1 LVLTTQNSYPTT
13 FIEMVDMIL
22 DTFINILNAEKG
34 YSFHTLRAYRSDI
47 LDFIRFFLDD
57 PDYPGDPD
65 CPGELG
71 RTGDFCEPV
80 EHNDLPVGQD
90 VFLTRVNELDKDW
103 IRKYLACLVRAKKS
117 KPTIARRLSSLKA
130 FFDFLVRAGH
140 IQINPAD
147 MLPFPKKD
155 KTIPKF
161 LNIDDLFRLLDS
173 IKTDTWLDKRNL
185 AMFETFYS
193 TGMRI
198 SEIHGLDMNDVDF
211 EGQMIRVF
219 GKGSKERVV
228 PVGKRALDAMGLY
241 RAALT
246 ENLKPMFVNK
256 NFSRLTA
263 RSIRRIL
270 DKLVIECGLNVPVS
284 PHTLRH
290 SFATHMLDSGADL
303 RGIQEILG
311 HASLSTTQ
319 IYTHV
324 SMDRLM
330 QVYDKAHPR
339 S

>member
-1 LVLTTQNSYPTT
+1 MT
-13 FIEMVDMIL
+13 FGITSEGAEGIL
-22 DTFINILNAEKG
+22 DSFIQILDAEKG
-34 YSFHTLRAYRSDI
+34 YSSHTLRAYRSDI
-47 LDFIRFFLDD
+47 LDFIGFFLETSGTLNKD
-57 PDYPGDPD
+57 PL
-65 CPGELG
+65 EKNTLENQT
-71 RTGDFCEPV
+71 R
-80 EHNDLPVGQD
+80 
-90 VFLTRVNELDKDW
+90 FLSRICELDKNVV
-103 IRKYLACLVRAKKS
+103 RKYLSRLVRAKKS
-117 KPTIARRLSSLKA
+117 KRTISRRLSALKS

-140 IQINPAD
+140 LQMNPAD
-147 MLPFPKKD
+147 TVPFPKLE
-155 KTIPKF
+155 KTIPRF

-173 IKTDTWLDKRNL
+173 IKTDTWADKRNL

-211 EGQMIRVF
+211 KNQMIRVF

-228 PVGKRALDAMGLY
+228 PVGKRALDAIVSY
-241 RAALT
+241 REAINVVVAPVFL
-246 ENLKPMFVNK
+246 NK
-256 NFSRLTA
+256 TYSRLGT

-270 DKLVIECGLNVPVS
+270 DKIVMDCGLNVPVS

-319 IYTHV
+319 VYTHV